1 MTQIQLSDA
10 QAVIL
15 STACARED
23 GAIFP
28 VTASLKG
35 GAVGNVCKSLLK
47 QGLIEEIAAT
57 DLNTVWRHDEERG
70 PITLRATPLAYST
83 LGITDEQDETP
94 PAETPPAPV
103 QRRKG
108 TKQETLIEML
118 RAEGG
123 ATIDEIV
130 EATGCAR
137 RHVRRAQEEAG
148 PDDHLREGRGARP
161 SLLPAARLT
170 RHTTTVTMPPSRMGQ
185 RHFIV
190 PRAPGSPRTAA
201 AGRRTARCSP
211 P

>member
-23 GAIFP
+23 GAVFP

-47 QGLIEEIAAT
+47 QELIEEIAAT

-94 PAETPPAPV
+94 PAEVPTAPV

-118 RAEGG
+118 SAEGG

-130 EATGCAR
+130 AQTGWQS
-137 RHVRRAQEEAG
+137 HTVRGAMSGALKKKLGLEVTSEKV
-148 PDDHLREGRGARP
+148 EGRGRVYR
-161 SLLPAARLT
+161 LPAA
-170 RHTTTVTMPPSRMGQ
+170 
-185 RHFIV
+185 
-190 PRAPGSPRTAA
+190 
-201 AGRRTARCSP
+201 
-211 P
+211 

>member
-23 GAIFP
+23 GAVFP

-83 LGITDEQDETP
+83 LGITDEQTETP
-94 PAETPPAPV
+94 QAETPSAPA
-103 QRRKG
+103 QHRKG
-108 TKQETLIEML
+108 TKQATLIEML

-130 EATGCAR
+130 AETGWLS
-137 RHVRRAQEEAG
+137 HTV
-148 PDDHLREGRGARP
+148 RGAM
-161 SLLPAARLT
+161 SGALKKKL
-170 RHTTTVTMPPSRMGQ
+170 
-185 RHFIV
+185 
-190 PRAPGSPRTAA
+190 
-201 AGRRTARCSP
+201 
-211 P
+211 

>member
-23 GAIFP
+23 GAVFP

-47 QGLIEEIAAT
+47 QGLIEEIGAT

-70 PITLRATPLAYST
+70 PITLRATRLAYST
-83 LGITDEQDETP
+83 LGITDEPGETP
-94 PAETPPAPV
+94 PPETPTAPV

-130 EATGCAR
+130 AETGWLS
-137 RHVRRAQEEAG
+137 HTVRGAMSGALKKKLGLTITSEKI
-148 PDDHLREGRGARP
+148 DGRG
-161 SLLPAARLT
+161 
-170 RHTTTVTMPPSRMGQ
+170 
-185 RHFIV
+185 
-190 PRAPGSPRTAA
+190 RAYMIADD
-201 AGRRTARCSP
+201 
-211 P
+211 

>member
-15 STACARED
+15 STACARD
-23 GAIFP
+23 DAMVFP
-28 VTASLKG
+28 ITAKLKG

-47 QGLIEEIAAT
+47 QGLIEEFAAT
-57 DLNTVWRHDEERG
+57 DLDTVWRHDEERG

-83 LGITDEQDETP
+83 LGITDERDDTP
-94 PAETPPAPV
+94 AAETPTAPV

-130 EATGCAR
+130 AQTGWQS
-137 RHVRRAQEEAG
+137 HTVRGAMSGALKKKLGLEVTSEKV
-148 PDDHLREGRGARP
+148 EGRGRVYR
-161 SLLPAARLT
+161 LPAA
-170 RHTTTVTMPPSRMGQ
+170 
-185 RHFIV
+185 
-190 PRAPGSPRTAA
+190 
-201 AGRRTARCSP
+201 
-211 P
+211 